1 MELGDWRLGKK
12 LPFAGEYNSTSW
24 GLQVAFLDEFRITMV
39 YDDAH
44 EFPVFDTLLPQDHPR
59 NLRWFRLPRKY
70 CGRNAYL
77 QVNRGG
83 SLGTAD
89 RDGPLIV
96 DPTQAIIIMDFLET
110 SQEPRVYLILRIQP
124 FIECACSMRADVRI
138 PWNEWGRGTV
148 AMEISSTVAVHP
160 ETVIHGARVLAIV
173 ETPHGLRQRF
183 CIHTFDFSR
192 RESAALQL
200 SDGNGREAERK
211 ATFEDGWRHV
221 LEVADG
227 MSSWGLQSVGGGVV
241 FYIVSLFSYLVVDRT
256 VG

>member
-1 MELGDWRLGKK
+1 VFDSSNLNGDGL
-12 LPFAGEYNSTSW
+12 FAGGYNSTLW

-39 YDDAH
+39 YDNAH

-59 NLRWFRLPRKY
+59 NLRWFRLPWKY
-70 CGRNAYL
+70 RGRGAYL
-77 QVNRGG
+77 HVDRGG
-83 SLGTAD
+83 SLRTVD

-124 FIECACSMRADVRI
+124 LIEYACSMRADVRI
-138 PWNEWGRGTV
+138 PWNEWGRGAV
-148 AMEISSTVAVHP
+148 AMEIPSTVTVNP

-192 RESAALQL
+192 RGSAALPL
-200 SDGNGREAERK
+200 SDENDREAERN
-211 ATFEDGWRHV
+211 AAFEDGWRYV

-227 MSSWGLQSVGGGVV
+227 MSPWGLQSAGGGVV
-241 FYIVSLFSYLVVDRT
+241 LYIVSLFPYLIVDRA